1 GGMVLW
7 GAFVNAVAIV
17 AGSFAGLFLP
27 RLRDDLRR
35 TVTQGI
41 GLALCVLGLMMAMK
55 TEQYLALV
63 ISLVLGGIAGELIRL
78 EDRLERLGDWLE
90 RKVSAK
96 GDGKVGKAFVT
107 ATLVYCIG
115 AMAILGSID
124 SGIRHDHQILYAKSL
139 MDGFLS
145 IIFASALGLGVA
157 FSAVPVF
164 VYQGA
169 IALGAAVLASLF
181 STETISMITREVSAV
196 GGVLI
201 IGVGINLLDLK
212 KIHVANMLP
221 AVVVMAVIMA
231 VLNGLWG

>member
-1 GGMVLW
+1 MVLW
-7 GAFVNAVAIV
+7 GALINAVAIV
-17 AGSFAGLFLP
+17 AGSVAGLFLP
-27 RLRDDLRR
+27 RLRDDLRS
-35 TVTQGI
+35 TVTQGM

-55 TEQYLALV
+55 TDQYLAMV
-63 ISLVLGGIAGELIRL
+63 ISLVLGGIAGELARL
-78 EDRLERLGDWLE
+78 EARLERLGDWLE
-90 RKVSAK
+90 RKVSAQ
-96 GDGKVGKAFVT
+96 GEGKVGKAFVT

-145 IIFASALGLGVA
+145 VIFASALGLGVA

-169 IALGAAVLASLF
+169 IALGAALLASMI
-181 STETISMITREVSAV
+181 STETISVITREVSSV

-212 KIHVANMLP
+212 KIRVANMLP
-221 AVVVMAVIMA
+221 SVAVMAIIMA
-231 VLNGLWG
+231 VLTTIRG